1 MMGAR
6 NMRALKLV
14 GIVVGCLVAVVI
26 LALLAVRLFVNPN
39 DYKDR
44 IAQQVKSATGR
55 ELVLSG
61 PIKLSVFPWIALELG
76 PASLGNPPGFSTQPF
91 ASLQHIAVRVKLLP
105 LLRKEL
111 QIGRIEIDGLDL
123 RLVKNTA
130 GKGNWQDFGGNESKP
145 QQPANSSSGFGTLPE
160 LAGLE
165 IKDSR
170 LSYQDMVADHVNLE
184 LGHVTARAPIPVK
197 LKLDLTTAPGAKPID
212 LNGQLEVTLDLEKR
226 RYQIAPLEISGSL
239 TPRQGAGPMPWKFA
253 VPQLSADLAA
263 QTFSAPAFSVEL
275 AAVRLGG
282 SLEGTRI
289 VDAPSFKGAF
299 KLDPVSLRD
308 LMTKLGMTPPV
319 TRDPKVLARLAANG
333 KFSYGGNALGTEG
346 LDIQLDDSHLRGK
359 LAITNLDTK
368 AASFNLAIDRINV
381 DRYRPPEQPASAKT
395 AAQPAAGAKPA
406 DKTGAQ
412 GSDPLK
418 TLDLNGT
425 LTIGSATASNMTLT
439 QVLLTIAAKNGLAH
453 IAPVRAKL
461 YGGDYSGDITIDDRE
476 AVPTLKIDQSMAGID
491 MAQMLKDFAKTQRIS
506 GRGTVTTNL
515 TAHSLGG
522 DTLMKTLNGHVS
534 ANVDNGALEGVDLW
548 FEINRAVA
556 LIQKQ
561 GLPSGQS
568 SGRTRF
574 DVLKVSADLVN
585 GVASTKDLNIASQN
599 LHISGQGTSN
609 LVTEAINYQ
618 VKATILKEA
627 PTAAGAAGKSLA
639 DIPLNITGTFSSPS
653 VKPDVEQLAKARLQQ
668 ELDKHKDELQQKLMD
683 KLKGVFH

>member
-1 MMGAR
+1 
-6 NMRALKLV
+6 MRAVKLV
-14 GIVVGCLVAVVI
+14 GIVVGCLVALLIVV
-26 LALLAVRLFVNPN
+26 LLAVRLFVNPN

-55 ELVLSG
+55 ELTLSG
-61 PIKLSVFPWIALELG
+61 PIRLSVFPWIALELG

-91 ASLQHIAVRVKLLP
+91 AAVQHIAVRVKLLP

-123 RLVKNTA
+123 RLLKNAA
-130 GKGNWQDFGGNESKP
+130 GKGNWQDFGGSGSKS
-145 QQPANSSSGFGTLPE
+145 QPASTSSGSGTLPD

-170 LSYQDMVADHVNLE
+170 LSYQDMVADHVSLE
-184 LGHVTARAPIPVK
+184 LGHVTSGKPIPVK

-212 LNGQLEVTLDLEKR
+212 LDGQMDVTLDLEKKQYR
-226 RYQIAPLEISGSL
+226 IAPLEISGTL
-239 TPRQGAGPMPWKFA
+239 TSKQGAAPVSWKFA

-263 QTFSAPAFSVEL
+263 QTFSAPAFTVEL
-275 AAVRLGG
+275 AALHLGG
-282 SLEGTRI
+282 SIAGTRI

-299 KLDPVSLRD
+299 KVDPVSLRD
-308 LMTKLGMTPPV
+308 LMGKLGITPPV

-333 KFSYGGNALGTEG
+333 NFAYGGNALAADA
-346 LDIQLDDSHLRGK
+346 LDIQLDDSRLRGK
-359 LAITNLDTK
+359 LAVTNLDTK
-368 AASFNLAIDRINV
+368 ATNFNLGIDRINI
-381 DRYRPPEQPASAKT
+381 DRYRPPEAPATAK
-395 AAQPAAGAKPA
+395 AAAPPAEKS
-406 DKTGAQ
+406 GAQ
-412 GSDPLK
+412 SSDPLK
-418 TLDLNGT
+418 HLELNGT
-425 LTIGSATASNMTLT
+425 LTIGSATASNVTLT
-439 QVLLTIAAKNGLAH
+439 QLLVTIAAKNGVTR
-453 IAPVRAKL
+453 IAPIRAKL

-476 AVPTLKIDQSMAGID
+476 AVPTLKIDQTMASID

-561 GLPSGQS
+561 GLPGGQS
-568 SGRTRF
+568 SGRTKF
-574 DVLKVSADLVN
+574 DALKVSADLVN

-599 LHISGQGTSN
+599 LRISGQGTSN

-618 VKATILKEA
+618 VKATILKDA

-653 VKPDVEQLAKARLQQ
+653 VRPDVEQLAKARLQQ

>member
-1 MMGAR
+1 
-6 NMRALKLV
+6 MRAVKLV
-14 GIVVGCLVAVVI
+14 GIVVGCLVALLIVV
-26 LALLAVRLFVNPN
+26 LLAVRLFVNPN

-55 ELVLSG
+55 ELTLSG
-61 PIKLSVFPWIALELG
+61 PIRLSVFPWIALELG

-91 ASLQHIAVRVKLLP
+91 AAVRHIAVRVKLLP

-123 RLVKNTA
+123 RLLKNAA
-130 GKGNWQDFGGNESKP
+130 GKGNWQDFGGSGSKS
-145 QQPANSSSGFGTLPE
+145 QPASTSSGSGTLPD

-170 LSYQDMVADHVNLE
+170 LSYQDMVADHVSLE
-184 LGHVTARAPIPVK
+184 LGHVTSGKPIPVK

-212 LNGQLEVTLDLEKR
+212 LDGQMDVTLDLEKKQYR
-226 RYQIAPLEISGSL
+226 IAPLEISGTL
-239 TPRQGAGPMPWKFA
+239 TSKQGAAPVSWKFA

-263 QTFSAPAFSVEL
+263 QTFSAPAFTVEL
-275 AAVRLGG
+275 AALHLGG
-282 SLEGTRI
+282 SIAGTRI

-299 KLDPVSLRD
+299 KVDPVSLRD
-308 LMTKLGMTPPV
+308 LMGKLGITPPV

-333 KFSYGGNALGTEG
+333 NFAYGGNALAADA
-346 LDIQLDDSHLRGK
+346 LDIQLDDSRLRGK
-359 LAITNLDTK
+359 LAVTNLDTK
-368 AASFNLAIDRINV
+368 ATNFNLGIDRINI
-381 DRYRPPEQPASAKT
+381 DRYRPPEAPATAK
-395 AAQPAAGAKPA
+395 AAAPPAEKSGAQP
-406 DKTGAQ
+406 
-412 GSDPLK
+412 SDPLK
-418 TLDLNGT
+418 HLELNGT
-425 LTIGSATASNMTLT
+425 LTIGSATASNVTLT
-439 QVLLTIAAKNGLAH
+439 QLLVTIAAKNGVTR
-453 IAPVRAKL
+453 IAPIRAKL

-476 AVPTLKIDQSMAGID
+476 AVPTLKIDQTMASID

-561 GLPSGQS
+561 GVPGGQS
-568 SGRTRF
+568 SGRTKF
-574 DVLKVSADLVN
+574 DALKVSADLVN

-599 LHISGQGTSN
+599 LRISGQGTSN

-618 VKATILKEA
+618 VKATILKDA

-653 VKPDVEQLAKARLQQ
+653 VRPDVEQLAKARLQQ

>member
-1 MMGAR
+1 
-6 NMRALKLV
+6 MRAVKLV
-14 GIVVGCLVAVVI
+14 GIVVGCLVALLIVV
-26 LALLAVRLFVNPN
+26 LLAVRLFVNPN

-55 ELVLSG
+55 ELTLSG
-61 PIKLSVFPWIALELG
+61 PLRLSVFPWIALELG

-91 ASLQHIAVRVKLLP
+91 AAVQHIAVRVKLLP

-123 RLVKNTA
+123 RLLKNAA
-130 GKGNWQDFGGNESKP
+130 GKGNWQDFGGSGSKS
-145 QQPANSSSGFGTLPE
+145 QPASTSSGSGTLPD

-170 LSYQDMVADHVNLE
+170 LSYQDMVADHVSLE
-184 LGHVTARAPIPVK
+184 LGHVTSGKPIPVK

-212 LNGQLEVTLDLEKR
+212 LDGQMDVTLDLEKKQYR
-226 RYQIAPLEISGSL
+226 IAPLEISGTL
-239 TPRQGAGPMPWKFA
+239 TSKQGAAPVSWKFA

-263 QTFSAPAFSVEL
+263 QTFSAPAFTVEL
-275 AAVRLGG
+275 AALHLGG
-282 SLEGTRI
+282 SIAGTRI

-299 KLDPVSLRD
+299 KVDPVSLRD
-308 LMTKLGMTPPV
+308 LMGKLGITPPV

-333 KFSYGGNALGTEG
+333 NFAYGGNALAADA
-346 LDIQLDDSHLRGK
+346 LDIQLDDSRLRGK
-359 LAITNLDTK
+359 LAVTNLDTK
-368 AASFNLAIDRINV
+368 ATNFNLGIDRINI
-381 DRYRPPEQPASAKT
+381 DRYRPPEAPATAK
-395 AAQPAAGAKPA
+395 AAAPPAEKSGAQP
-406 DKTGAQ
+406 
-412 GSDPLK
+412 SDPLK
-418 TLDLNGT
+418 HLELNGT
-425 LTIGSATASNMTLT
+425 LTIGSATASNVTLT
-439 QVLLTIAAKNGLAH
+439 QLLVTIAAKNGVTR
-453 IAPVRAKL
+453 IAPIRAKL

-476 AVPTLKIDQSMAGID
+476 AVPTLKIDQTMASID

-548 FEINRAVA
+548 FEINRVVA

-561 GLPSGQS
+561 GLPGGQS
-568 SGRTRF
+568 SGRTKF
-574 DVLKVSADLVN
+574 DALKVSADLVN

-599 LHISGQGTSN
+599 LRISGQGTSN

-618 VKATILKEA
+618 VKATILKDA

-653 VKPDVEQLAKARLQQ
+653 VRPDVEQLAKARLQQ

>member
-1 MMGAR
+1 
-6 NMRALKLV
+6 MRAVKLV
-14 GIVVGCLVAVVI
+14 GIVVGCLVALLIVV
-26 LALLAVRLFVNPN
+26 LLAVRLFVNPN

-55 ELVLSG
+55 ELTLSG
-61 PIKLSVFPWIALELG
+61 PIRLSVFPWIALELG

-91 ASLQHIAVRVKLLP
+91 AAVRHIAVRVKLLP

-123 RLVKNTA
+123 RLLKNAA
-130 GKGNWQDFGGNESKP
+130 GKGNWQDFGGSGSKS
-145 QQPANSSSGFGTLPE
+145 QPASTSSGSGTLPD

-170 LSYQDMVADHVNLE
+170 LSYQDMVADHVSLE
-184 LGHVTARAPIPVK
+184 LGHVTSGKPIPVK

-212 LNGQLEVTLDLEKR
+212 LDGQMDVTLDLEKKQYR
-226 RYQIAPLEISGSL
+226 IAPLEISGTL
-239 TPRQGAGPMPWKFA
+239 TSKQGAAPVSWKFA

-263 QTFSAPAFSVEL
+263 QTFSAPAFTVEL
-275 AAVRLGG
+275 AALHLGG
-282 SLEGTRI
+282 SIAGTRI

-299 KLDPVSLRD
+299 KVDPVSLRD
-308 LMTKLGMTPPV
+308 LMGKLGITPPV

-333 KFSYGGNALGTEG
+333 NFAYGGNALAADA
-346 LDIQLDDSHLRGK
+346 LDIQLDDSRLRGK
-359 LAITNLDTK
+359 LAVTNLDTK
-368 AASFNLAIDRINV
+368 ATNFNLGIDRINI
-381 DRYRPPEQPASAKT
+381 DRYRPPEAPATAK
-395 AAQPAAGAKPA
+395 AAAPPAEKSGAQP
-406 DKTGAQ
+406 
-412 GSDPLK
+412 SDPLK
-418 TLDLNGT
+418 HLELNGT
-425 LTIGSATASNMTLT
+425 LTIGSATASNVTLT
-439 QVLLTIAAKNGLAH
+439 QLLVTIAAKNGVTR
-453 IAPVRAKL
+453 IAPIRAKL

-476 AVPTLKIDQSMAGID
+476 AVPTLKIDQTMASID

-561 GLPSGQS
+561 GLPGGQS
-568 SGRTRF
+568 SGRTKF
-574 DVLKVSADLVN
+574 DALKVSADLVN

-599 LHISGQGTSN
+599 LRISGQGTSN

-618 VKATILKEA
+618 VKATILKDA